1 MPAQSP
7 VLPASWPSPMNN
19 SKRQHGF
26 TLIEI
31 MIAIAIFAMIGI
43 ASTALLSRMIDA
55 NGASGERFAELE
67 KLQRAMLII
76 ERDLLQA
83 VPRPARV
90 DGDLQESVLTG
101 GVTSDSDADGIAFVR
116 TGWHNPQLMLPR
128 SNLQLIA
135 YRLQDNR
142 LERVYGN
149 FVDNVIGYEPKVRVL
164 LEGVEDFQVEFFVK
178 REGAPESE
186 RDWNE
191 NYNGSA
197 LPRAVAVIITTKAY
211 GEIRREFVT
220 SNLADVGES

>member
-1 MPAQSP
+1 
-7 VLPASWPSPMNN
+7 MNN
-19 SKRQHGF
+19 WHRTRGF
-26 TLIEI
+26 TLLEI
-31 MIAIAIFAMIGI
+31 LIAIAIFAMIGV
-43 ASTALLSRMIDA
+43 ASSALLSRMIDA
-55 NGASGERFAELE
+55 NDVSDERFAELE
-67 KLQRAMLII
+67 KLQRALLII

-90 DGDLQESVLTG
+90 EGDLQESVMIG
-101 GVTSDSDADGIAFVR
+101 GVGADSDADGIAFVR

-128 SNLQLIA
+128 SNLQLVA

-191 NYNGSA
+191 NYNGSV
-197 LPRAVAVIITTKAY
+197 LPRAVALIITTQAF

-220 SNLADVGES
+220 SSLAQVDEN